1 MLWWW
6 SSWNRHQTAGYP
18 PLLAGPRR
26 PNNLAELIC
35 DHFSFISPAEKTR
48 GKTGASQL
56 DVGCTAPVGA
66 SLLLLYILGKLGGF
80 IIQHVLALL
89 LCNVLQASKLALIHL
104 IFVLLT
110 VYPQFNPPSSFF
122 PGYYCYRSAHLNSEH
137 CFSSHP
143 WAAAQTSQWR
153 LKISIH
159 AQSCY
164 HTDPKSVKILR
175 QTFYISLY
183 FIWLKYVICFW
194 DCLCFLELLTHN
206 LHLSIVWK
214 AH

>member
-1 MLWWW
+1 MSIQQCSDDDLVE
-6 SSWNRHQTAGYP
+6 NRHQTAGCYP

-56 DVGCTAPVGA
+56 DVGCTAPVVA

-89 LCNVLQASKLALIHL
+89 LCNVLQASKLPLIHL

-110 VYPQFNPPSSFF
+110 VYLQSSFF
-122 PGYYCYRSAHLNSEH
+122 
-137 CFSSHP
+137 
-143 WAAAQTSQWR
+143 
-153 LKISIH
+153 
-159 AQSCY
+159 
-164 HTDPKSVKILR
+164 
-175 QTFYISLY
+175 
-183 FIWLKYVICFW
+183 
-194 DCLCFLELLTHN
+194 LLP
-206 LHLSIVWK
+206 
-214 AH
+214 